1 MNRNQL
7 LKQIMEY
14 DFVLYELQLY
24 LDTHPNDMRALKMF
38 KQVSDTVCS
47 LRKEFESKVGPI
59 IARNNESTTTWQ
71 WLESPWPWEN

>member
-24 LDTHPNDMRALKMF
+24 LDTHPNDIRALKMF

-47 LRKEFESKVGPI
+47 LRKEFESKFGPI